1 MDMNS
6 TEIDQ
11 RLRGLDTACVCDANK
26 VLGLELKAMDPGIR
40 PIRTGLK
47 LVGRAHTVR
56 CHDDFLTVIKALAD
70 AVPGEVIVIDSQQSS
85 KALTGELFP
94 TEALRKGLAGI
105 VNDGPCRDT
114 AAVRAMEIPY
124 YARSVTC
131 VPGTTQQLF
140 ETQIPIRCGGVEVRP
155 GELLFG
161 DDDGVIVGQDQVFA
175 HLIPVAEEIQRKE
188 GLLLE
193 GMAEGKSLLEMLNFA
208 EHCARIRA
216 GEESVLE
223 FRL

>member
-1 MDMNS
+1 MDYDAIK
-6 TEIDQ
+6 E
-11 RLRGLDTACVCDANK
+11 RLLHLDTACICDADK
-26 VLGLELKAMDPGIR
+26 ALGLGLQAMDAGLR

-70 AVPGEVIVIDSQQSS
+70 AQAGEVIVIDSQGSS

-114 AAVRAMEIPY
+114 AVVRAMALPY

-131 VPGTTQQLF
+131 VPGTTNQLF
-140 ETQIPIRCGGVEVRP
+140 ETQIPIQCGGVEVRP
-155 GELLFG
+155 GDILCG
-161 DDDGVIVGQDQVFA
+161 DDDGVIVGSDEVFA
-175 HLIPVAEEIQRKE
+175 QLIPLAEEIQRKE
-188 GLLLE
+188 DLLLK
-193 GMAEGKSLLEMLNFA
+193 GMAEGRSLLEMLNFD
-208 EHCARIRA
+208 EHCTKIRA
-216 GEESVLE
+216 GEKSALE
-223 FRL
+223 FRV